1 MLPMSDRIERLFD
14 RCRKQNRAAF
24 IPYICAGDPNFSRT
38 VEIALALEKVGA
50 DLLELGVPFSDPVAD
65 GVVNQLATQRALKA
79 GATVNGVLDCA
90 GCIRKNSEIPLVL
103 YTYLNPIFQ
112 FGIEKFHREARQA
125 GVDGL
130 LILDLPPDEDIE
142 STDPI
147 THIRLIAPT
156 TTIDRVATI
165 AKGARG
171 FIYYISREGVT
182 GARDSIAETLDEKLA
197 AIRAQA
203 DLPIAVGFGISSPAQ
218 ARAVAR
224 FADAVV
230 VGSAIVDLI
239 GKVGDAPDFSD
250 QISNFVAPIAS
261 AVHNARC

>member
-1 MLPMSDRIERLFD
+1 MSDRIERLFD

-38 VEIALALEKVGA
+38 LEIALALERAGA

-65 GVVNQLATQRALKA
+65 GVVNQLATHRALKA
-79 GATVNGVLDCA
+79 GATVNGVLDCVRR
-90 GCIRKNSEIPLVL
+90 IRKNSEIPLVL
-103 YTYLNPIFQ
+103 YTYLNPVFQ
-112 FGIEKFHREARQA
+112 FGSAKFYREALQA

-147 THIRLIAPT
+147 THIRLVAPT
-156 TTIDRVATI
+156 TTINRVATI
-165 AKGARG
+165 AKGAQG

-182 GARDSIAETLDEKLA
+182 GARDSVAETLDERLA
-197 AIRAQA
+197 LIRAQTG
-203 DLPIAVGFGISSPAQ
+203 LPIAVGFGISSPEQ
-218 ARAVAR
+218 ARMVAR
-224 FADAVV
+224 VADAVV

-239 GKVGDAPDFSD
+239 GKLHDVPDLPD
-250 QISNFVAPIAS
+250 QIAKFAAPIAS